1 MVHRP
6 ADSRL
11 LTNLLSHEKDYSKH
25 LVHLFDHSQTSLA
38 SFSAYASASP
48 PQISQ
53 VIIEV
58 AGVLSG
64 ADDALRKYVAS
75 LEWWQEQLKMLKD
88 LEDEVGNVMR
98 DREILVTRLIKAS
111 KSQKPS
117 RDSLIALGGSG
128 SSSSLS
134 FSPSKPE
141 TSLPSLGPKLS
152 AAQQE
157 LKACEAHLAEKERE
171 LEALRVSA
179 IRQGL
184 AARFRAMVE
193 CGWTWGEMGKEGLR
207 SLDAMDANG
216 HAPSQ
221 SASQINVMLS
231 PPPTESTHPDTSASR
246 PFSLRSP
253 SPTSVQAQTS
263 PRPYTLSIP
272 PAHAISDVAVPRGW
286 ANATPAPWR
295 ISEVDEA
302 EDGSSAEEEEDARPL
317 EVHEN
322 ARFAKGKSR
331 APSVSE
337 PGHAPS
343 STRGHP
349 DGADEARHVH
359 FPPPSV
365 ESDTPSSQKGRKRTG
380 SVSLFGR
387 SIAALFHKDKDRDKV
402 RNGSPVRPS
411 PGGRWHTRTD
421 RHLAQAKRG
430 DDSSDDEYAASSSQY
445 PTWSPAYTQSRSE
458 AAVVPST
465 SDPGVNRGRLKRRT
479 KRSSTQAK
487 SGDESTRGWASDGA
501 SAKSAGTRGKGIPK
515 GVALTDTGA
524 KTRTQSG
531 PPRMNGDA
539 RPDGFETPNAKGTSV
554 QSEKGHATPEAKP
567 TLSRNTSLSNQSVA
581 SAATAPARSDTPHPS
596 SARQTALAHRRTPS
610 LDLHDYPANA
620 STSTSPA
627 AHTNAHKRAITVP
640 PPSRNP
646 SGLTRTNDVPSL
658 MSIVEGV
665 ARQNRAARAIQ
676 DPNRMLVVPRAPPP
690 VSVRLEFGKTQHSER
705 PPAPVQERRGSPLKS
720 LAASG
725 SASAPSVPVSLP
737 TESAT
742 SPKPPAKMPLRSALR
757 HSRTPSPNP
766 PPQTAPSLSAALDT
780 TVPAKN
786 ADTSK
791 AVVTPV
797 STAQD
802 AKQDDDTA
810 SIASYHTGHEVF
822 DEEDSQPSPPPPPP
836 HDVPPKTAGGSEL
849 SHSSSTTTT
858 ATAPVRRKSVRM
870 SLPPTFSTTPPALDD
885 EEEAQKG
892 RHQPWSSSRP
902 ARVDPSLTVGWASR
916 IEHNGVRDVWQDSSD
931 EDEDYST
938 AKRLLWRVERK
949 SAF

>member
-64 ADDALRKYVAS
+64 ADDALRKYAVS

-157 LKACEAHLAEKERE
+157 LKACEAHLAEKEGE

-184 AARFRAMVE
+184 TARFRAMVE

-207 SLDAMDANG
+207 SLDAMGANG

-221 SASQINVMLS
+221 SASQINVVLS

-331 APSVSE
+331 APSMSE
-337 PGHAPS
+337 PGHGPS

-387 SIAALFHKDKDRDKV
+387 SIAALFHKDKDRDK
-402 RNGSPVRPS
+402 
-411 PGGRWHTRTD
+411 
-421 RHLAQAKRG
+421 AKRG
-430 DDSSDDEYAASSSQY
+430 DDSSDDEHAASSSQY
-445 PTWSPAYTQSRSE
+445 PTWSPAYTQSRGE

-465 SDPGVNRGRLKRRT
+465 SDPAVNRGRLKRRT
-479 KRSSTQAK
+479 KRNSTQAK

-515 GVALTDTGA
+515 GAALTDTGA
-524 KTRTQSG
+524 KMRTQSG

-539 RPDGFETPNAKGTSV
+539 RPDGFETPKAKGTSV

-610 LDLHDYPANA
+610 LDIHDYPANA

-627 AHTNAHKRAITVP
+627 AHTHAYKRAITVP

-705 PPAPVQERRGSPLKS
+705 PPAPVPERRGSPLKS

-780 TVPAKN
+780 TVPASN